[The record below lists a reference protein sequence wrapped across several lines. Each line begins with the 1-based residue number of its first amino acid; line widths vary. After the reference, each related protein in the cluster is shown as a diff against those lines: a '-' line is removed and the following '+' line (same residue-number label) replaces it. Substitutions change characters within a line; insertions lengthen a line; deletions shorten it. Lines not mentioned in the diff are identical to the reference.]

1 MKPCDQQYTARL
13 IKVGKLGQNLLLTI
27 GLSVFASS
35 CSAADEHV
43 NNSGDIERGAYLM
56 KIGDCVACHTAVG
69 GRELAGGLPFETPFG
84 AVYSTNITSDKETG
98 IGKYSYE
105 DFFDAMHHGVGING
119 NLYPAMPYTS
129 YSLLTDE
136 DTQAIYAYLMGTK
149 PIKQA
154 NLDNDVYFPFN
165 VRFGLK
171 AWNLVAHDAKKFTP
185 KKDKSERWNRGNY
198 LVNALG
204 HCAECHT
211 PRDSLFA
218 MEQDKHFQGAIIEG
232 LEASNI
238 TPVELNRQN
247 WTDDD
252 LKSLFT
258 EGYSRKGT
266 VFGGMYP
273 VVYHSFSHLTDDD
286 MFAVSSYLLDTDKKI
301 AAKALTFNGHQRKL
315 PGYDLYMGYCAG
327 CHGQSGEG
335 RPNVAPAMAG
345 NATLDKASPHNIV
358 AVMLKGIKS
367 QHYNTTTSF
376 YAMPGYAD
384 KFTDEQLRDLANYL
398 RVTWSPQPGDLTLN
412 TISDLKEVIFEHD

>member
-13 IKVGKLGQNLLLTI
+13 IKVGKLSQNLLLTI

-136 DTQAIYAYLMGTK
+136 DTQAIYAYLMDTK

-238 TPVELNRQN
+238 TPAELNR
-247 WTDDD
+247 
-252 LKSLFT
+252 
-258 EGYSRKGT
+258 
-266 VFGGMYP
+266 
-273 VVYHSFSHLTDDD
+273 
-286 MFAVSSYLLDTDKKI
+286 
-301 AAKALTFNGHQRKL
+301 
-315 PGYDLYMGYCAG
+315 
-327 CHGQSGEG
+327 
-335 RPNVAPAMAG
+335 
-345 NATLDKASPHNIV
+345 
-358 AVMLKGIKS
+358 
-367 QHYNTTTSF
+367 
-376 YAMPGYAD
+376 
-384 KFTDEQLRDLANYL
+384 
-398 RVTWSPQPGDLTLN
+398 
-412 TISDLKEVIFEHD
+412 